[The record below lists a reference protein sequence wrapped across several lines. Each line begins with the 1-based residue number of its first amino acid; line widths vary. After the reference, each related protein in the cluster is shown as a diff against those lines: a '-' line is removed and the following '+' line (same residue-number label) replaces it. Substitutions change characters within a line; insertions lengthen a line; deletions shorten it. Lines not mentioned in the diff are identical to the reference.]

1 VKEDDRDTPREVPVA
16 RPLAPGTRVP
26 LPPKAPPP
34 RVPAPELVESA
45 RKRALES
52 VRAPSV
58 IIAEPEEKTMPR
70 SLPPTPPAAP
80 APPRSI
86 TPPGGAKLSTKWGTF
101 SAPGPVFVQ
110 TILIVGVLALVG
122 YYVRDQVGQVID
134 ELRDVKKLMVDVAKQ
149 GDETRAEGRETK
161 RELAGVKDYL
171 REKAA
176 WDAALEASR
185 GNRIR
190 QPDGAPPLPDI
201 QVEKALAPRPSPQV
215 TVKTPPPPVP

>member
-1 VKEDDRDTPREVPVA
+1 VKEDDRDTPRELPAA
-16 RPLAPGTRVP
+16 RPLAPGTRIP
-26 LPPKAPPP
+26 LPPKAS
-34 RVPAPELVESA
+34 RAEPAPELVESA

-58 IIAEPEEKTMPR
+58 IVAEPEEKTMPR
-70 SLPPTPPAAP
+70 SLPPTPPAP
-80 APPRSI
+80 AQPRSL

-122 YYVRDQVGQVID
+122 YYVRDQVGLVIA
-134 ELRDVKKLMVDVAKQ
+134 EVRDVKKLVTDVARQ
-149 GDETRAEGRETK
+149 SDTALAEGRETR
-161 RELAGVKDYL
+161 RELENVKQYQ

-190 QPDGAPPLPDI
+190 QPEGASPLPDI
-201 QVEKALAPRPSPQV
+201 QVEKALNPRPAPQV
-215 TVKTPPPPVP
+215 TVKTPPPAPP